1 MKQPSFHRAGRCVI
15 RFLLLLG
22 VPVLLGLAGCGDSE
36 IGVVSGTVTLD
47 GRPLDQGLV
56 VFEDREKGVSVNAAI
71 QPDGSFIV
79 KTYDQTGLPPG
90 EYGVAV
96 KPGQVGDGETP
107 LVGGPMEAQ
116 QGGPAGIP
124 ARYGSTRTSGLTTTI
139 TPGAN
144 TVPLE
149 LSSKP

>member
-1 MKQPSFHRAGRCVI
+1 MKQPSSHGAGRCMT

-22 VPVLLGLAGCGDSE
+22 TPVLLGLAGCGDSQL
-36 IGVVSGTVTLD
+36 GVVSGTVTLD

-71 QPDGSFIV
+71 EPDGSFVV

-90 EYGVAV
+90 EYMVAV

-116 QGGPAGIP
+116 PGGSVQIP
-124 ARYGSTRTSGLTTTI
+124 ARYGSTRTSGLTATV

-144 TVPLE
+144 NVPLE

>member
-1 MKQPSFHRAGRCVI
+1 MT
-15 RFLLLLG
+15 RFLLLLA
-22 VPVLLGLAGCGDSE
+22 VPILLGLAGCGDSQV
-36 IGVVSGTVTLD
+36 GVVSGTVTLD

-71 QPDGSFIV
+71 ESDGSFVV
-79 KTYDQTGLPPG
+79 KTYDQAGLPPG
-90 EYGVAV
+90 EYTVAV

-107 LVGGPMEAQ
+107 LVGDPIEAQ
-116 QGGPAGIP
+116 QGGSVEIP
-124 ARYGSTRTSGLTTTI
+124 ARYGSTRTSGLTATVTL
-139 TPGAN
+139 GAN